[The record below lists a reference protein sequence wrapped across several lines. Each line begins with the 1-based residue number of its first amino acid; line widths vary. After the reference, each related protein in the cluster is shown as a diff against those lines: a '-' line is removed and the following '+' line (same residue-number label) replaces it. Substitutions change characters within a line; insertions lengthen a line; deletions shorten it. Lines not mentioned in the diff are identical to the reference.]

1 MCALIEAVELELED
15 LKKRLDQFS
24 GFDSLQ
30 VASLIEENK
39 RLKDLL
45 DSQKVK
51 RSAGKPKGYLTSD
64 DEEARIASLKPIGI
78 LNIKLISC
86 SDLLNADAENGGL
99 SDPYVTLKLSH
110 GATAKSKRFNNN
122 LNPVFNEVLSIVT
135 ILS

>member
-1 MCALIEAVELELED
+1 MKAVELELED
-15 LKKRLDQFS
+15 FKKRLDQFN
-24 GFDSLQ
+24 GFDSMQ

-45 DSQKVK
+45 DSQKMK
-51 RSAGKPKGYLTSD
+51 KSSGKPKGYLISD

-86 SDLLNADAENGGL
+86 SDLLNADADDGGL

-122 LNPVFNEVLSIVT
+122 LNPVFNEVLRIITV
-135 ILS
+135 L